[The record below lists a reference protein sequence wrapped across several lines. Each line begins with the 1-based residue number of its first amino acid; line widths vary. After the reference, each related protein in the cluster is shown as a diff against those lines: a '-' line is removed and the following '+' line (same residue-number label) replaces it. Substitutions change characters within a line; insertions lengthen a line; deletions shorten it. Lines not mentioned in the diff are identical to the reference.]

1 MKNKF
6 FKRLVTTVA
15 AAAMA
20 VTMMAGTAMAA
31 GEGQQVT
38 PIDAENGSITVH
50 VYDGAE
56 GAVGDGDVVNDE
68 QLAGKKPVGN
78 VELKYAEIGQLVQ
91 YTDETSTRLMFH
103 VEERYLTALG
113 LVQEDYT
120 NVSGYNLVEADT
132 LQGKVE
138 NADANALKT
147 DLSGL
152 LTTTTTNSKGIATVS
167 NADGL
172 YLFVGGEV
180 PDGIVTRIAPFLVSV
195 PMPNANGS
203 GMITDVHV
211 YPKVRSIEDDFNF
224 EKKAV
229 TEEGADLEFVESG
242 QTIKYTLTA
251 TVPNSSVAETKL
263 VQFVVTDSLPNTL
276 TLQGEP
282 TVKKGDSLL
291 VNGTDYTYAAPS
303 SENDN
308 TIKIEFKNP
317 GDLAEG
323 DTITITYSA
332 KVEAGANLTDGITNA
347 ANLKYQYDGGDP
359 GDEPTEEKVYTH
371 GIGLQKTLS
380 DGAAIQ
386 EDSIKFKLYRESA
399 EEGNVVSV
407 IKKDDGYWVAEPEA
421 EGKTQELIVSADG
434 TLNIK
439 GLAIGTY
446 VLKETKTMEGYSLL
460 TEPITIVVEK
470 DTTLEAVEGSITATV
485 NGQNAKIENGL
496 IQVGVENTKNESGFV
511 LPKTG
516 GSGTIAAVAV
526 GFGCICAAFVLL
538 SVYRRKGQK

>member
-56 GAVGDGDVVNDE
+56 GAVGDGNVVNDE
-68 QLAGKKPVGN
+68 QLAGKKPVEN
-78 VELKYAEIGQLVQ
+78 VELKYAKIGQLVQ
-91 YTDETSTRLMFH
+91 YTDKTSTRLMFH
-103 VEERYLTALG
+103 VEEKYLTALK
-113 LVQEDYT
+113 LEQEDYT
-120 NVSGYNLVEADT
+120 EVSDYNLVEVET
-132 LQGKVE
+132 LQDKVE
-138 NADANALKT
+138 SADANELKT
-147 DLSGL
+147 ALNDLI
-152 LTTTTTNSKGIATVS
+152 TTKTNSEGIATVS
-167 NADGL
+167 GANGL
-172 YLFVGGEV
+172 YLFVGGEM

-195 PMPNANGS
+195 PMPNANGN
-203 GMITDVHV
+203 GTITDVHV

-229 TEEGADLEFVESG
+229 TEDGTDLEFVESG
-242 QTIKYTLTA
+242 QTINYTLTA

-263 VQFVVTDSLPNTL
+263 EQFVVTDMLPATL

-291 VNGTDYTYAAPS
+291 GKDTDYTYTAPS
-303 SENDN
+303 PENSN

-317 GDLAEG
+317 GDLEAG
-323 DTITITYSA
+323 DTITITYLA
-332 KVEAGANLTDGITNA
+332 KVKAGADLTDGITNT
-347 ANLKYQYDGGDP
+347 ANLEYQYNGGDP

-371 GIGLQKTLS
+371 GIGLKKTLS
-380 DGAAIQ
+380 DGATVQ
-386 EDSIKFKLYRESA
+386 DDSIKFQLYRESA
-399 EEGNVVSV
+399 TEDNVVSV

-439 GLAIGTY
+439 GLATGTY
-446 VLKETKTMEGYSLL
+446 VLKETKTMEDYSLL

-470 DTTLEAVEGSITATV
+470 DETPEVVEGSITATV